1 MLDSLFRYAKFQ
13 YECGNYSAASLCLDY
28 YRNIIPQ
35 QNPNYLSALYGK
47 LASEILLQVSIYE
60 LIKIRKDNVFNR
72 NSRRAIALVSW
83 LFRAEFYQRC

>member
-28 YRNIIPQ
+28 YRNIVPQ

-47 LASEILLQVSIYE
+47 LASEILLQVSMYE
-60 LIKIRKDNVFNR
+60 IIKASEEPSSDKTDNGWGK
-72 NSRRAIALVSW
+72 SPLK
-83 LFRAEFYQRC
+83 